1 VKTKLLKLACG
12 VALLGA
18 MATTPAQTII
28 DTTSAFTGN
37 SVWYWGNFDSTP
49 VYGQVFTA
57 PTGVTKLDSF
67 EFFVKASGGP
77 MYYQAYVYA
86 WGGSSV
92 TGSALFS
99 STELTLPESS
109 SFTPALINTGGI
121 AVTPGSQ
128 YVAYFYENSGTG
140 AGYWAAAPASAY
152 AGGEFVYGDGTTTWN
167 NFQGSSSIGNSE
179 MVLTFD
185 SLPVPEPATLTL
197 AVMGGLGLLL
207 VCRRK

>member
-1 VKTKLLKLACG
+1 MKTKLLKLVCG
-12 VALLGA
+12 LALLGA
-18 MATTPAQTII
+18 ATTTPAQTTI

-37 SVWYWGNFDSTP
+37 YVWDWGNVDSTP

-57 PTGVTKLDSF
+57 PVGAAKLDSF
-67 EFFVKASGGP
+67 EFFVEASGGS
-77 MYYQAYVYA
+77 MYYQAYVFA
-86 WGGSSV
+86 WGGSSS

-99 STELTLPESS
+99 STQLTLPESS
-109 SFTPALINTGGI
+109 SFTPAPINTGGI

-140 AGYWAAAPASAY
+140 AGLWAAAPASAY
-152 AGGEFVYGDGTTTWN
+152 PDGEFVYGDGTTTWN

-185 SLPVPEPATLTL
+185 SLPVPEPSTL
-197 AVMGGLGLLL
+197 AMAGLGGLSLLL
-207 VCRRK
+207 FRRRK